1 MDDTLS
7 QIDLSRALCAL
18 LEEHRGMDVVG
29 LDLRGLNAWTDFFV
43 IATVNSNTH
52 QQGLERHIKDF
63 CYEKGIDILRVS
75 PRPREQRRGAE
86 RLIMDDEWR
95 LIDLGAIVIHLM
107 TEKARSFYE
116 LERLWGAAD
125 VVYKSSSSS
134 RSSSS
139 SSSKSSS

>member
-1 MDDTLS
+1 
-7 QIDLSRALCAL
+7 
-18 LEEHRGMDVVG
+18 
-29 LDLRGLNAWTDFFV
+29 
-43 IATVNSNTH
+43 
-52 QQGLERHIKDF
+52 
-63 CYEKGIDILRVS
+63 
-75 PRPREQRRGAE
+75 
-86 RLIMDDEWR
+86 MDDEWR